1 MPLQNTEK
9 SNWNYPT
16 TIWFGNGRISE
27 LANACST
34 LGIQNPLLVTDPGL
48 ATLPMIAEALTANRA
63 AGVASELFSEIKSNP
78 NGANIEAGVKHYN
91 SGQHDGVIAF
101 GGGSALD
108 AGKAIALMAGQS
120 RHLWDFEDVGDNW
133 KRVNAER
140 IAPLIAIPT
149 TAGTGSEVGRAAVI
163 VDETHHRKVI
173 LFHPGI
179 LPSIVIADPQLT
191 VGLPPDITAATGMDA
206 LSHNLEAYCSPGY
219 HPMADGIALEGMRL
233 IKQWLTVAH
242 SEPANLTARGHML
255 VASSMGATAFQ
266 KGLGAMHALAH
277 PLGALYDVH
286 HGLLN
291 AVLMPY
297 VISYNRAAIENKMQ
311 HLARVLELE
320 PTSTGVD
327 AVLAF
332 IIELRQQ
339 LGIPHDLTFVDIDAT
354 RIPAIAEMATHDPSA
369 DGNPLL
375 LTKNDYAEL
384 LANAIKGVLS

>member
-1 MPLQNTEK
+1 MQLQKTANG
-9 SNWNYPT
+9 NWNYPT

-27 LANACST
+27 LVSACSI
-34 LGIQNPLLVTDPGL
+34 LGIRNPLLVTDPGL
-48 ATLPMIAEALTANRA
+48 ATLPMVTEALAANKS
-63 AGVASELFSEIKSNP
+63 AGIATGLFSEIKPNP
-78 NGANIEAGVKHYN
+78 NSANIEAGVKQYTR
-91 SGQHDGVIAF
+91 SGHDGIIAF

-108 AGKAIALMAGQS
+108 AGKTIALMAGQS
-120 RHLWDFEDVGDNW
+120 RSLWDFEDVGNNW
-133 KRVNAER
+133 KKVDADR
-140 IAPLIAIPT
+140 IAPLIAVPT

-163 VDETHHRKVI
+163 IDEARHKKI
-173 LFHPGI
+173 IIFHPGI
-179 LPSIVIADPQLT
+179 LPGIVIADPQLT
-191 VGLPPDITAATGMDA
+191 VGLPPNITAATGMDA

-242 SEPANLTARGHML
+242 SEPENLTARGHML

-320 PTSTGVD
+320 MAATGVD
-327 AVLAF
+327 AILAF
-332 IIELRQQ
+332 IIDLRQQ
-339 LGIPHDLTFVDIDAT
+339 LGIPHDLKFIGIDAT
-354 RIPAIAEMATHDPSA
+354 RLLAIAEMATHDPSA
-369 DGNPLL
+369 GSNPLPL
-375 LTKNDYAEL
+375 SIDEYAEL
-384 LANAIKGVLS
+384 LANAINGAMG

>member
-1 MPLQNTEK
+1 MKLQG
-9 SNWNYPT
+9 NWNYPT
-16 TIWFGNGRISE
+16 TIWFGSGRISE
-27 LANACST
+27 LADACSN
-34 LGIQNPLLVTDPGL
+34 LGIRNPLLVTDPGL
-48 ATLPMIAEALTANRA
+48 ATLPMIAEAISANRS
-63 AGVASELFSEIKSNP
+63 AGIGTGLFSDIKANP
-78 NGANIEAGVKHYN
+78 NGANIKAGVKRYN

-120 RHLWDFEDVGDNW
+120 HSLWDFEDVDDNW
-133 KRVNAER
+133 TRADGDG
-140 IAPLIAIPT
+140 IAPVVAVPT

-163 VDETHHRKVI
+163 VDETSHRKVI
-173 LFHPGI
+173 IFHPKI
-179 LPSIVIADPQLT
+179 LPGIVIADPQLT
-191 VGLPPDITAATGMDA
+191 VALPPDTTAATGMDA

-233 IKQWLTVAH
+233 IKQWLTVACN
-242 SEPANLTARGHML
+242 EPENLTARSHML

-291 AVLMPY
+291 AILMPY
-297 VISYNRAAIENKMQ
+297 VVSYNRVAIEHKMQ
-311 HLARVLELE
+311 HLARLLELE
-320 PTSTGVD
+320 PAPTGVD

-332 IIELRQQ
+332 IVEIRHQ
-339 LGIPHDLTFVDIDAT
+339 LGIPRDLKFIGIDAG

-369 DGNPLL
+369 GGNPLL
-375 LTKNDYAEL
+375 LSKDDYAEL
-384 LANAIKGVLS
+384 LSNAINGVPQI